1 LKMPILTITL
11 FIYSNHV
18 HTHRGFS
25 THGFYETNSFSISV
39 GIHIFLCVLYLDLKL
54 FKGNELGVNY

>member
-1 LKMPILTITL
+1 MLILTITL

-25 THGFYETNSFSISV
+25 THGFYETNSVSVSLGNTYTGIFVCIILRPSI
-39 GIHIFLCVLYLDLKL
+39 I
-54 FKGNELGVNY
+54 